1 MERSSYWHLTQRPV
15 EYPHLEKD
23 TETDVLIV
31 GGGISGFTAAYCLT
45 QRGIQPVLIEAQT
58 LCSGTTGNTTGKMTV
73 QHGIIYSNLMEK
85 FGIDV
90 AKEFASSQA
99 EALKFAAETVVKRNI
114 QCQMADSTAY
124 MFAMTPEEKD
134 MLLSEYEAAKRMD
147 ILAEWATK
155 PTFPPK
161 CKALLGYTGQAIL
174 HPVRYVQGLA
184 RAAQDGG
191 AKIYTHTKAAR
202 VEEGDRIIVT
212 LDNGAR
218 VRCRHLIQATQY
230 PIFDGP
236 NVFYTRLYAKRD
248 HAIAVETKGDWPEGS
263 FINIGE
269 PVRSIR
275 THIEKGKKIMILV
288 GESHATGRQEETE
301 GLPHDRLIAYASQL
315 VGVERVL
322 ARWSAQDYQTP
333 DQIPYIGRISD
344 SSNIYVATGYR
355 KWGLSS
361 GTLAGMMLAEMI
373 DEGHCKYEA
382 LYSRSRPDISSS
394 LGKAA
399 SEVLASVGELIKS
412 KFERTHDTDDLK
424 KGEGRSI
431 RFRGQRAGVYRD
443 EYDHVTVVDITCTHM
458 GTELNFNAAEK
469 TWDCPAHGGRF
480 KADGRLIEGPP
491 KDNLKVLFQGDF
503 EAFLNALEGVEEQS
517 SEDTAP
523 SDGNARPTELDREAA
538 FNDLTPGPGYFRYPV
553 PPGWESEQKHPS

>member
-15 EYPHLEKD
+15 AYPKLEKD
-23 TETDVLIV
+23 LETDVLII
-31 GGGISGFTAAYCLT
+31 GGGISGVTAAYCLV
-45 QRGIQPVLIEAQT
+45 QRGIKPVLIEAQT
-58 LCSGTTGNTTGKMTV
+58 LCSGTTGNTTGKMTI
-73 QHGIIYSNLMEK
+73 QHDVIYSNLMQK

-90 AKEFASSQA
+90 AKEFATSQTA
-99 EALKFAAETVVKRNI
+99 ALTFAAETVVKHDIR
-114 QCQMADSTAY
+114 CQMTDNTAY
-124 MFAMTPEEKD
+124 MFAMTPGEKD
-134 MLLSEYEAAKRMD
+134 ILLAEYEAARRLD

-161 CKALLGYTGQAIL
+161 CKALLGYTGQAVF

-184 RAAQDGG
+184 SAAQDGG
-191 AKIYTHTKAAR
+191 AKIYTHTKAAK
-202 VEEGDRIIVT
+202 VENGDPITIT
-212 LDNGAR
+212 LDNGA
-218 VRCRHLIQATQY
+218 VIRCGHLIQATQY

-248 HAIAVETKGDWPEGS
+248 HAVALETKGTWPGGS

-275 THIEKGKKIMILV
+275 THVESGKKIMILV
-288 GESHATGRQEETE
+288 GEAHATGREQEIE
-301 GLPHDRLIAYASQL
+301 GLPHDRLIAFGEQL
-315 VGVERVL
+315 VGVQKVL
-322 ARWSAQDYQTP
+322 AKWSAQDYQTP

-344 SSNIYVATGYR
+344 HSNIYVATGFS

-361 GTLAGMMLAEMI
+361 GTLSGLMLAELI
-373 DEGHCKYEA
+373 DKGHCQYEA
-382 LYSRSRPDISSS
+382 LYSRNRPDITSSF
-394 LGKAA
+394 GKAA
-399 SEVLASVGELIKS
+399 SEVLSSVGELVKS

-443 EYDHVTVVDITCTHM
+443 EKDHVTEVDNTCTHM

-491 KDNLKVLFQGDF
+491 KDNLKVLFQGSF
-503 EAFLNALEGVEEQS
+503 EEFLNAQEGVKERSNQ
-517 SEDTAP
+517 T
-523 SDGNARPTELDREAA
+523 DGPADINDIPPEATDKSAFGDMLVGPGLYQYPVRPT
-538 FNDLTPGPGYFRYPV
+538 
-553 PPGWESEQKHPS
+553 WETKGKHPT

>member
-15 EYPHLEKD
+15 AYPKLEKD
-23 TETDVLIV
+23 LETDVLIV
-31 GGGISGFTAAYCLT
+31 GGGISGVTAAYCLV
-45 QRGIQPVLIEAQT
+45 QRGIKPVLIEAQT
-58 LCSGTTGNTTGKMTV
+58 LCSGTTGNTTGKMTI
-73 QHGIIYSNLMEK
+73 QHGMIYSNLMQK

-90 AKEFASSQA
+90 AKEFARSQM
-99 EALKFAAETVVKRNI
+99 EALRFAADTVAKRDI
-114 QCQMADSTAY
+114 RCQMADSTAY

-134 MLLSEYEAAKRMD
+134 MLLAEYEAAKRMD
-147 ILAEWATK
+147 ILAEWAAK

-161 CKALLGYTGQAIL
+161 CKALLGYTGQAVL
-174 HPVRYVQGLA
+174 HPIRYVQGLA
-184 RAAQDGG
+184 SAAQDGG

-202 VEEGDRIIVT
+202 VEDGDRITVT
-212 LDNGAR
+212 LDNGAA

-248 HAIAVETKGDWPEGS
+248 HAVALETKGDWPEGS

-275 THIEKGKKIMILV
+275 THVENGKKIMILV
-288 GESHATGRQEETE
+288 GEAHATGRQEETE
-301 GLPHDRLIAYASQL
+301 GLPHERLAAFGSQL
-315 VGVERVL
+315 AGVEKVL
-322 ARWSAQDYQTP
+322 AKWSAQDYETP
-333 DQIPYIGRISD
+333 DQIPYIGRITD
-344 SSNIYVATGYR
+344 NSNIYAATGYC

-361 GTLAGMMLAEMI
+361 GTLSGMMLAELI
-373 DEGHCKYEA
+373 DKGHCKYEA
-382 LYSRSRPDISSS
+382 LYARNRPDISSS

-399 SEVLASVGELIKS
+399 SEVLASVGELVKS
-412 KFERTHDTDDLK
+412 KFERTQDADDLQ

-443 EYDHVTVVDITCTHM
+443 EKDHVTVVDITCTHM

-491 KDNLKVLFQGDF
+491 KDNLKVLFQGSYG
-503 EAFLNALEGVEEQS
+503 AFLDAQEGVREKGGEADVPTDS
-517 SEDTAP
+517 GVLPPDA
-523 SDGNARPTELDREAA
+523 SDMSA
-538 FNDLTPGPGYFRYPV
+538 FNDMLVGPGLYQYPIR
-553 PPGWESEQKHPS
+553 PGKGAERKQPT

>member
-15 EYPHLEKD
+15 EYPKLEKD
-23 TETDVLIV
+23 LETDVLIV
-31 GGGISGFTAAYCLT
+31 GGGISGVTAAYCLT
-45 QRGIQPVLIEAQT
+45 QRGIKPVLIEAQT
-58 LCSGTTGNTTGKMTV
+58 LCSGTTGNTTGKMTI
-73 QHGIIYSNLMEK
+73 QHGIIYSNLMQK
-85 FGIDV
+85 FSIDV
-90 AKEFASSQA
+90 AKEFARSQA
-99 EALKFAAETVVKRNI
+99 AALKFAAETVVKHDIR
-114 QCQMADSTAY
+114 CQMADSTAY

-134 MLLSEYEAAKRMD
+134 LLLAEYEAAKRMD

-161 CKALLGYTGQAIL
+161 SKALLGYTGQSVL

-184 RAAQDGG
+184 GAAADGG

-202 VEEGDRIIVT
+202 VEAGERITVT
-212 LDNGAR
+212 LDNGAT

-248 HAIAVETKGDWPEGS
+248 HAVALEVKGEWPEGS

-275 THIEKGKKIMILV
+275 THVENGKKIMILV
-288 GESHATGRQEETE
+288 GEAHATGRQEETE
-301 GLPHDRLIAYASQL
+301 GLPHERLIAFGSQL
-315 VGVERVL
+315 VGVEKVL
-322 ARWSAQDYQTP
+322 AKWSAQDYETP

-344 SSNIYVATGYR
+344 GANIYVATGYC

-361 GTLAGMMLAEMI
+361 GTLSGMMLAELI
-373 DEGHCKYEA
+373 DKGRCKYEA
-382 LYSRSRPDISSS
+382 LYARNRPDISSS

-399 SEVLASVGELIKS
+399 SEVLASVGELVKS
-412 KFERTHDTDDLK
+412 KFERTHDADDLQ

-443 EYDHVTVVDITCTHM
+443 EKNHVTVVDNTCTHM

-491 KDNLKVLFQGDF
+491 KDNLKVLFQGSYG
-503 EAFLNALEGVEEQS
+503 EFLDAQEGVREKDGEADVPTDS
-517 SEDTAP
+517 GVLPPDA
-523 SDGNARPTELDREAA
+523 SDMSA
-538 FNDLTPGPGYFRYPV
+538 FNDMLVGPGLYPYSM
-553 PPGWESEQKHPS
+553 PPGREAERKHPT

>member
-15 EYPHLEKD
+15 LYPKLEKD
-23 TETDVLIV
+23 LETDVLII
-31 GGGISGFTAAYCLT
+31 GGGISGVTAAYCLV
-45 QRGIQPVLIEAQT
+45 QRGICPVLIEAQT
-58 LCSGTTGNTTGKMTV
+58 LCSGTTGNTTGKVTI
-73 QHGIIYSNLMEK
+73 QHGIIYSNLMQK

-90 AKEFASSQA
+90 AKEFARSQMD
-99 EALKFAAETVVKRNI
+99 ALKFATDTVSKLSI
-114 QCQMADSTAY
+114 DCQMADSTAY
-124 MFAMTPEEKD
+124 MFAMTPMEKD

-161 CKALLGYTGQAIL
+161 CKALLGYTGQAVL

-184 RAAQDGG
+184 SAAQDGG
-191 AKIYTHTKAAR
+191 AKIYTHTKAER
-202 VEEGDRIIVT
+202 VENGDVITVI
-212 LDNGAR
+212 LDNGAK

-248 HAIAVETKGDWPEGS
+248 HAVAIDAKGNWPEGS

-269 PVRSIR
+269 PVHSIR
-275 THIEKGKKIMILV
+275 THVENGKKIMILV
-288 GESHATGRQEETE
+288 GEAHATGREEELE
-301 GLPHDRLIAYASQL
+301 GLPHERLIAFGNKL
-315 VGVERVL
+315 VGVEKVL
-322 ARWSAQDYQTP
+322 AKWSAQDYETP

-344 SSNIYVATGYR
+344 NSNIYAATGYC

-361 GTLAGMMLAEMI
+361 GTLAGMMLAELI
-373 DEGHCKYEA
+373 DEGHCRYEA
-382 LYSRSRPDISSS
+382 LYARSRPDMLSSM
-394 LGKAA
+394 GKAA
-399 SEVLASVGELIKS
+399 SEVLTSVGELIKS
-412 KFERTHDTDDLK
+412 KFEPTHDADNLQ

-443 EYDHVTVVDITCTHM
+443 EKDHVTVVDNTCTHM

-491 KDNLKVLFQGDF
+491 KDNLKVLFQGSLG
-503 EAFLNALEGVEEQS
+503 EFLNALEGVKERSVQAT
-517 SEDTAP
+517 DQGV
-523 SDGNARPTELDREAA
+523 GNAWPPELNGEAA
-538 FNDLTPGPGYFRYPV
+538 FNDITPGPGYFQYPI
-553 PPGWESEQKHPS
+553 PPGWDAEQKHPT